1 MTHHS
6 VSLNHILVLYKRSA
20 YESYRNHRR
29 ILTGKLSNKIL
40 HREFQHLKEAHED
53 HYQTLHHVL
62 KTLDSLKLNYKKYR
76 RDQTINYDAFDFVIS
91 IGGDGTFLE
100 AARHLTHQTILGIN
114 SSPRYSVGR
123 YCRAT
128 RSNFLSIFKKI
139 QKGQMKIRYL
149 NRLRVKFKKNHRTLD
164 VLNDI
169 LVCHRNPAA
178 MSRYYLKID
187 NRLEKQRGSGLWIST
202 ATGSSGAIL
211 SARGRKIF
219 GFKKSLQY
227 QPRELHAFKGRGY
240 DLTGGILSHKTKIM
254 ITSLMHQGII
264 YTDGEHA
271 YAPFPYGT
279 EISITHSPKPI
290 KTVTL

>member
-1 MTHHS
+1 MPQAIS
-6 VSLNHILVLYKRSA
+6 FKNILVLHKRSA
-20 YESYRNHRR
+20 FESYRKTQRT
-29 ILTGKLSNKIL
+29 LTGKLNNKIL
-40 HREFQHLKEAHED
+40 RREFKHLKEAHED
-53 HYQTLHHVL
+53 HYQTLHQVL
-62 KTLDSLKLNYKKYR
+62 KILDFSKLNYKKYR
-76 RDQTINYDAFDFVIS
+76 RGQRINYDVFDFVIT

-100 AARHLTHQTILGIN
+100 AARHLDRQVILGVN

-123 YCRAT
+123 YCQAT
-128 RSNFLSIFKKI
+128 RANFFSIFKKI
-139 QKGQMKIRYL
+139 QKRQIKIRYL
-149 NRLRVKFKKNHRTLD
+149 NRLRIKFKENHRTLD
-164 VLNDI
+164 ALNDI

-264 YTDGEHA
+264 YTDGEHV